1 MKQKYKRT
9 EQKHKETKRKH
20 KRGQRP
26 KKRRQ
31 PKRTTE
37 SNLRMMTITIVLP
50 PSNLTLASTKLDVC
64 HRLTQRVPPP
74 SLMTATAWPNVC
86 LHQVWWLSP
95 PARNQSLENINLTRP
110 TPTQLRSPQRGVM
123 VQPKLFSDST
133 LYIYTREQKKHVNS
147 TQTLHSTIHS
157 ADYPRVTVCRICVS
171 NPTQSLHKQYTN
183 PTRRRKKFHR
193 PPARKNG
200 KM

>member
-1 MKQKYKRT
+1 MQQKHKRMKQKYKRMK
-9 EQKHKETKRKH
+9 QKYKRELRKH

-64 HRLTQRVPPP
+64 HRLTQRVSPP

-86 LHQVWWLSP
+86 LHQTWWLSP
-95 PARNQSLENINLTRP
+95 PDPTSVSTKFDDCLRLPGNKVQKTKCSLAPPQSDGALAKEGLWFNRNC
-110 TPTQLRSPQRGVM
+110 
-123 VQPKLFSDST
+123 F
-133 LYIYTREQKKHVNS
+133 
-147 TQTLHSTIHS
+147 QTLH
-157 ADYPRVTVCRICVS
+157 
-171 NPTQSLHKQYTN
+171 YTYIQGN
-183 PTRRRKKFHR
+183 KKTCKLYTK
-193 PPARKNG
+193 PYI
-200 KM
+200 

>member
-1 MKQKYKRT
+1 MSTTKLNHRRFVNTKTQEHGTKT
-9 EQKHKETKRKH
+9 QEDETKIQEGTTKTQE
-20 KRGQRP
+20 GTTP
-26 KKRRQ
+26 KEE
-31 PKRTTE
+31 TTTKKDNWIKPTNDDDNH
-37 SNLRMMTITIVLP
+37 SPASVKLNVCLHQAWCMPLP
-50 PSNLTLASTKLDVC
+50 DLTCASTKLDVC

-133 LYIYTREQKKHVNS
+133 LYIYTREQKN
-147 TQTLHSTIHS
+147 
-157 ADYPRVTVCRICVS
+157 
-171 NPTQSLHKQYTN
+171 
-183 PTRRRKKFHR
+183 
-193 PPARKNG
+193 
-200 KM
+200 M

>member
-1 MKQKYKRT
+1 MSTTKLNHRRFANTKHKSMEQKYKETKQKY
-9 EQKHKETKRKH
+9 KETKRKH
-20 KRGQRP
+20 KREQRKRKGELRP

-95 PARNQSLENINLTRP
+95 PDLNQSSENINLARP
-110 TPTQLRSPQRGVM
+110 TPIQLRSHQRGVM

-133 LYIYTREQKKHVNS
+133 LYIYTREQKTCK
-147 TQTLHSTIHS
+147 L
-157 ADYPRVTVCRICVS
+157 
-171 NPTQSLHKQYTN
+171 YTK
-183 PTRRRKKFHR
+183 PHI
-193 PPARKNG
+193 
-200 KM
+200 

>member
-1 MKQKYKRT
+1 MQQKHKRMKQKHKST

-64 HRLTQRVPPP
+64 HRLTQR
-74 SLMTATAWPNVC
+74 
-86 LHQVWWLSP
+86 LSP
-95 PARNQSLENINLTRP
+95 PGLMTVSACPESKFRKHKS
-110 TPTQLRSPQRGVM
+110 RSPHPNPTALSPKRGYG
-123 VQPKLFSDST
+123 ST
-133 LYIYTREQKKHVNS
+133 ETVFRLYTIHIYKGTKKHVNS
-147 TQTLHSTIHS
+147 TQ
-157 ADYPRVTVCRICVS
+157 
-171 NPTQSLHKQYTN
+171 NPTFNHT
-183 PTRRRKKFHR
+183 FH
-193 PPARKNG
+193 
-200 KM
+200 

>member
-1 MKQKYKRT
+1 MNTTKLNHRRFANTKHKRMKQKYKRAK
-9 EQKHKETKRKH
+9 QKYKRGQRKH
-20 KRGQRP
+20 KRKQRP

-74 SLMTATAWPNVC
+74 SLMTVSAWPNVC

-95 PARNQSLENINLTRP
+95 PVRNQSLENINLTRP

-133 LYIYTREQKKHVNS
+133 LYIYTRKQKN
-147 TQTLHSTIHS
+147 
-157 ADYPRVTVCRICVS
+157 
-171 NPTQSLHKQYTN
+171 
-183 PTRRRKKFHR
+183 
-193 PPARKNG
+193 
-200 KM
+200 M

>member
-1 MKQKYKRT
+1 MQQKHKRMKQKYKST

-74 SLMTATAWPNVC
+74 SLMTATACPESKFRK
-86 LHQVWWLSP
+86 HKSHSP
-95 PARNQSLENINLTRP
+95 PPQPNCALPKEGLWFNL
-110 TPTQLRSPQRGVM
+110 SC
-123 VQPKLFSDST
+123 F
-133 LYIYTREQKKHVNS
+133 
-147 TQTLHSTIHS
+147 QTLH
-157 ADYPRVTVCRICVS
+157 
-171 NPTQSLHKQYTN
+171 YTYIQGN
-183 PTRRRKKFHR
+183 KKTCKLYTKPHI
-193 PPARKNG
+193 
-200 KM
+200 

>member
-1 MKQKYKRT
+1 MSTTKLNHRRFVNTKHKSMEQKYKGT
-9 EQKHKETKRKH
+9 KQKHKETKRKH

-110 TPTQLRSPQRGVM
+110 HPNPTALSPKRGYG
-123 VQPKLFSDST
+123 ST
-133 LYIYTREQKKHVNS
+133 ETVF
-147 TQTLHSTIHS
+147 QTLH
-157 ADYPRVTVCRICVS
+157 
-171 NPTQSLHKQYTN
+171 YTYIQGN
-183 PTRRRKKFHR
+183 KKTCKLYTKPHI
-193 PPARKNG
+193 
-200 KM
+200 